1 MRYRLATEGDVH
13 ALAEMRWDFRTETV
27 ERPPTIAKEEFA
39 ASCAEFFRRALGEG
53 RWVCWLAEEDGQIVS
68 HMFIQRIRKIPNPCR
83 LHGEFGYI
91 TNAYTRPPFRG
102 KGIGAALLQRVKEWA
117 RQQDLEL
124 LILWP
129 SDTSVAF
136 YERAGFSSEHEILQC
151 RLRGDAR

>member
-1 MRYRLATEGDVH
+1 MRYRLATENDAT
-13 ALAEMRWDFRTETV
+13 ALAEMRWAFRTETV
-27 ERPPTIAKEEFA
+27 ERPPTITREEFVTA
-39 ASCAEFFRRALGEG
+39 CAEFFRRVLGEG
-53 RWVCWLAEEDGQIVS
+53 HWACWLAEDDGQIVS
-68 HMFIQRIRKIPNPCR
+68 HMFIQRIRKIPNPYR

-91 TNAYTRPPFRG
+91 TNAYTRPAFRNQ
-102 KGIGAALLQRVKEWA
+102 GIGAALLQRVKEWA

-136 YERAGFSSEHEILQC
+136 YERAGFSSEHEILQY